1 MSDKSKATLLE
12 DYREAIRLHLWFSES
27 KFSFHSTQKS
37 KEQASRWLKVAH
49 KTLTEYAEAC
59 KQQ

>member
-1 MSDKSKATLLE
+1 MNKEKIKDDYLE
-12 DYREAIRLHLWFSES
+12 AVRLYLWYNPS

-49 KTLTEYAEAC
+49 QKLDELTELNRKEE
-59 KQQ
+59 